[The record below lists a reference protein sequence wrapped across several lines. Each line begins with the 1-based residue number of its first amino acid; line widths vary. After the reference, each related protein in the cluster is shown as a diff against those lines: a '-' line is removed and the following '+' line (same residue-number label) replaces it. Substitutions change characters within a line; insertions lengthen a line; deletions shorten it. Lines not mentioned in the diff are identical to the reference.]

1 MDKGAVVGYAVPKYV
16 GAASESEYEGDRRP
30 MIDDAAQRSRAL
42 FSSGYYC
49 AESVLMAVAEVHN
62 VESDVIPRIATGF
75 CSGVARTSGQCG
87 AISGAIMGLGL
98 AIGRDSPE
106 KSVEETYALVRELIE
121 RFEGKFGS
129 RNCQQLTGCDLSTSE
144 GQEWFRKNNV
154 IDRCYQY
161 AEEATRIVLQLLKH
175 QSGR

>member
-1 MDKGAVVGYAVPKYV
+1 
-16 GAASESEYEGDRRP
+16 
-30 MIDDAAQRSRAL
+30 MIDDAAQRSRDL

-49 AESVLMAVAEVHN
+49 AESVLMAIAKVYD
-62 VESDVIPRIATGF
+62 VESDLIPRIATGF

-98 AIGRDSPE
+98 ATGRDSPE
-106 KSVEETYALVRELIE
+106 ESIEDTNALVRELVQRSE
-121 RFEGKFGS
+121 DKFGS
-129 RNCQQLTGCDLSTSE
+129 RNCQQLTGCDLGTPE
-144 GQEWFRKNNV
+144 GQERFKANNV

-161 AEEATRIVLQLLKH
+161 AEEATRIALQLLEH

>member
-1 MDKGAVVGYAVPKYV
+1 
-16 GAASESEYEGDRRP
+16 
-30 MIDDAAQRSRAL
+30 MIDDAAQRSRDL

-49 AESVLMAVAEVHN
+49 AESVLMVIAKVHD
-62 VESDVIPRIATGF
+62 VESDLIPRIATGF

-98 AIGRDSPE
+98 VTGRDSPDE
-106 KSVEETYALVRELIE
+106 SIEETYVLVRDLIE
-121 RFEGKFGS
+121 KFEDEFGS

-144 GQEWFRKNNV
+144 GQERFREDNV

-161 AEEATRIVLQLLKH
+161 AEEATRIALQLLEH